1 MGAVEADLCSRDRDI
16 ESGADLEMR
25 PAVEILHDHHRSQA
39 RWELTKGL
47 AETAP
52 ELELINPALGL
63 RVGAVLGF
71 DDIGE
76 RGLLVAGLTAPG
88 GSRRV
93 DRDAVQPGREGGIAP
108 ER

>member
-1 MGAVEADLCSRDRDI
+1 MSAVEADLRNRDGDI
-16 ESGADLEMR
+16 KGGADLEMR
-25 PAVEILHDHHRSQA
+25 PAVDILHDHHRSQT

-63 RVGAVLGF
+63 RVGAVLWF
-71 DDIGE
+71 DDVGE
-76 RGLLVAGLTAPG
+76 RGLLVAGLSAPG

-93 DRDAVQPGREGGIAP
+93 DRDAVQPGCKCGIAP
-108 ER
+108 E